1 MKTVGMI
8 ETYYCRPSPDKMF
21 NKNAKMRQMQST
33 QIDKVEHQYHSSG
46 WYFLLAK

>member
-33 QIDKVEHQYHSSG
+33 QIGLSTNTIHRDGIFY
-46 WYFLLAK
+46 